1 MDNWNVKWKTHGNV
15 YHTPEVNRPSATNE
29 QLYIEGKKHYVKK
42 AKLVILPFVSFAG
55 KNLDKVRAN
64 IDKFT
69 TNVCFYERFGHK
81 NIFKDQYLISMDI
94 SVEVYDDWN
103 TVEDYIKP
111 DNYPSSLHKPDYM
124 KMEMETS
131 PTSEEQKK
139 NYIVEQFFLLFIK
152 NNEIKLTPKQTTNW
166 YHCEAV
172 WCSRYTPL
180 TTFDSIP
187 LGTLFH
193 TVILGK
199 FNPEDINRIR
209 ITFKIEKL

>member
-1 MDNWNVKWKTHGNV
+1 M
-15 YHTPEVNRPSATNE
+15 
-29 QLYIEGKKHYVKK
+29 
-42 AKLVILPFVSFAG
+42 LVSRLNIY
-55 KNLDKVRAN
+55 KVRAN

-69 TNVCFYERFGHK
+69 TNVCFYERFGNK
-81 NIFKDQYLISMDI
+81 NIFKDQHLISMDI
-94 SVEVYDDWN
+94 SVEVYDDWS
-103 TVEDYIKP
+103 TMEDYIKP
-111 DNYPSSLHKPDYM
+111 DNYPSSLHMPDYM
-124 KMEMETS
+124 KDDTS
-131 PTSEEQKK
+131 PTLEELKK
-139 NYIVEQFFLLFIK
+139 DYNVEQFFSQLK

-166 YHCEAV
+166 YHCEAL

-209 ITFKIEKL
+209 VTFIKIEKS